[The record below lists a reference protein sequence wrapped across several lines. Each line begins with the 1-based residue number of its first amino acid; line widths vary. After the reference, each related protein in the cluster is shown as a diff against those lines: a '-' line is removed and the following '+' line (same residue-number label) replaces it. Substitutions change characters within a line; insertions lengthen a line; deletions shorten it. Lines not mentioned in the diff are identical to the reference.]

1 MQSWALEFRSPSS
14 HQDRLN
20 WTDLLSTPVS
30 PVLVQ
35 TDIKASS
42 KNRRHHSIPRRAQ
55 AGPTHTE
62 EKKVT
67 FINRQKYKQIINQP
81 TNFIC
86 TSPNTET
93 KVEWENKTA
102 CLPSKIYQLQRKSEQ
117 CNQMTINTF
126 SEYKEQGN
134 VVKKAQTSAWNT
146 NVNSGYENRIH
157 KRDRNA
163 QEKSIWSD
171 TGNER
176 T

>member
-1 MQSWALEFRSPSS
+1 MVSSLELRYRPVLRGAFFNCASFFSGNSSFCQVEKESINKNQEPKTNYMQSWALEFRILSS

-55 AGPTHTE
+55 AGPTHAE

-67 FINRQKYKQIINQP
+67 FINRQKYKQIISQP

-86 TSPNTET
+86 TSPDTEA
-93 KVEWENKTA
+93 KVE
-102 CLPSKIYQLQRKSEQ
+102 
-117 CNQMTINTF
+117 
-126 SEYKEQGN
+126 
-134 VVKKAQTSAWNT
+134 
-146 NVNSGYENRIH
+146 
-157 KRDRNA
+157 
-163 QEKSIWSD
+163 
-171 TGNER
+171 
-176 T
+176 